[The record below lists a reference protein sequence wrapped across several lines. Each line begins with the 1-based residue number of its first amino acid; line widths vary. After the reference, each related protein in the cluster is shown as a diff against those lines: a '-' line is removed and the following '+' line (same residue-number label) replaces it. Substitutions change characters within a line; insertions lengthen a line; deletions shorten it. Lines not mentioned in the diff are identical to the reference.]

1 MANRVLDM
9 NEAKLRA
16 LLYGYELTEKEL
28 EAAAGRLNEGR
39 SEERRYIEECQF
51 VVRWKEREK
60 TGEECL
66 QEVRDMV
73 SLAEIG

>member
-1 MANRVLDM
+1 MTACQRKNW
-9 NEAKLRA
+9 
-16 LLYGYELTEKEL
+16 
-28 EAAAGRLNEGR
+28 RLPPDEGR
-39 SEERRYIEECQF
+39 SEERRYIKECQF